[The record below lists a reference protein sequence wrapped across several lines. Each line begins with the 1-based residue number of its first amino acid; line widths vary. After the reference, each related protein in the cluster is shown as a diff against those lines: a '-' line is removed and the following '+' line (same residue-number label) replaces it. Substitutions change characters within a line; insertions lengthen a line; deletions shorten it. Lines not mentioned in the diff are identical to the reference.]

1 MSARTSNFL
10 DNKSVRI
17 FFFFLTLVLGV
28 IYFVQITS
36 VSSRGI
42 ELRNLSKKQSALA
55 NETHRIELFIAEESS
70 AQKLQKR
77 VSELGLVTAGKV
89 EYLKADGNSVAMK

>member
-10 DNKSVRI
+10 DNKTVQI
-17 FFFFLTLVLGV
+17 IFFFLTLVLAV
-28 IYFVQITS
+28 IYFVQITA
-36 VSSRGI
+36 VSARGI
-42 ELRNLSKKQSALA
+42 ELRRLSQKQSLLS

-77 VSELGLVTAGKV
+77 VSELGLVSAGKV
-89 EYLKADGNSVAMK
+89 EYINADANSVAMK

>member
-1 MSARTSNFL
+1 MSAHTSNFL

-17 FFFFLTLVLGV
+17 FFFFLTLVLAV
-28 IYFVQITS
+28 IYFVQITT

-42 ELRNLSKKQSALA
+42 ELRHLSQKEKALS

-89 EYLKADGNSVAMK
+89 EYIKADGNSVAMK